1 MNFNRT
7 FDTYDENAVVQ
18 KKVADKLTRL
28 MERNLPNKNYHS
40 IFEIGCGTGIF
51 TKRYLEDFQCDC
63 LILNDICDTRE
74 FFDKIN
80 YKKFIVENIE
90 KVEIETSEL
99 IVSSS
104 VLQWVQDLEK
114 LMKNISQKCDF
125 FCFSIYIYENLLEVK
140 KHFDISLGY
149 YKVEEIRE
157 ILNRYFKII
166 DYKNEEIKLSFDT
179 PLLALK
185 HLKKTGVTGINQEI
199 STIGKIK
206 TYPYRTLTYKVA
218 YFLCERRK

>member
-1 MNFNRT
+1 MNFNKN
-7 FDTYDENAVVQ
+7 FGTYDENAIVQ
-18 KKVADKLTRL
+18 KKVADELLKL
-28 MERNLPNKNYHS
+28 MKENLEKKSYTT

-51 TKRYLEDFQCDC
+51 TKKYLKSFQCDS

-74 FFDKIN
+74 FFDKVD

-90 KVEIETSEL
+90 KIEIEKTEL
-99 IVSSS
+99 ILSSS

-114 LMKNISQKCDF
+114 VVKNISQKCDF

-140 KHFDISLGY
+140 KYFDVSLDY

-157 ILNRYFKII
+157 ILNRYFKIV

-179 PLLALK
+179 PFLALK

-206 TYPYRTLTYKVA
+206 NYPYKTLTYKVA
-218 YFLCERRK
+218 YFVCIK